1 MQQTEAHIMSSIEVL
16 WNEAN
21 AIESLDDHSLVE
33 TADSSAEDHNL
44 HSFNYDLGELRQRVE
59 KASTETPSD
68 SLADDPA
75 DDLADDLADDPADLP
90 YAAKDAP
97 EDAINRIKSAT
108 TLGQQ
113 SPKPLPHAINAQSPE
128 YMFGEAFTNL
138 VRHIVIDYLD
148 KSVEPIIREAI
159 TSEIK
164 QISKNNSSKKN

>member
-1 MQQTEAHIMSSIEVL
+1 LTGELPLQQTEAHIMSSIEVL

-21 AIESLDDHSLVE
+21 AIEPLKDHSPVE
-33 TADSSAEDHNL
+33 TADNSAEDHHL
-44 HSFNYDLGELRQRVE
+44 HSVNYDLGELRQRVE
-59 KASTETPSD
+59 KASTETPSGNRP
-68 SLADDPA
+68 S
-75 DDLADDLADDPADLP
+75 DLSDMPE
-90 YAAKDAP
+90 DAP

-113 SPKPLPHAINAQSPE
+113 SPKPLPHAINEQSPE

>member
-1 MQQTEAHIMSSIEVL
+1 LTGELPLQQTEAHIMSSIEVL

-21 AIESLDDHSLVE
+21 AIEPIKNHSHVE
-33 TADSSAEDHNL
+33 KSDSSAEDHYL

-59 KASTETPSD
+59 KASIETPPGNR
-68 SLADDPA
+68 PA
-75 DDLADDLADDPADLP
+75 DFSDM
-90 YAAKDAP
+90 P
-97 EDAINRIKSAT
+97 EDSPKDAINRVKSAS

-113 SPKPLPHAINAQSPE
+113 SPKQLSHAINEQSPE

-164 QISKNNSSKKN
+164 QISKNNQPKKN

>member
-1 MQQTEAHIMSSIEVL
+1 MLTGELPLQQTEAHIMSSIEVL

-21 AIESLDDHSLVE
+21 AIELIKNYSHVE
-33 TADSSAEDHNL
+33 KSDSSTEDHYL

-59 KASTETPSD
+59 KASMETPPGKR
-68 SLADDPA
+68 PA
-75 DDLADDLADDPADLP
+75 DFSDMPEE
-90 YAAKDAP
+90 AP
-97 EDAINRIKSAT
+97 KDAINRVKSAS

-113 SPKPLPHAINAQSPE
+113 SPKQLSHAINEQSPE

-164 QISKNNSSKKN
+164 QISKNN

>member
-1 MQQTEAHIMSSIEVL
+1 LTGELPLQQTEAHIMSSIEVL

-21 AIESLDDHSLVE
+21 AIEPLKDHSPVE
-33 TADSSAEDHNL
+33 TADNSAEDHHL
-44 HSFNYDLGELRQRVE
+44 HSVNYDLGELRQRVE
-59 KASTETPSD
+59 KASTETPSGNR
-68 SLADDPA
+68 
-75 DDLADDLADDPADLP
+75 PADLSNMP
-90 YAAKDAP
+90 EDAP

-113 SPKPLPHAINAQSPE
+113 SPKPLPHAINEQSPE

>member
-1 MQQTEAHIMSSIEVL
+1 MLTGELPLQQTEAHIMSSIEVL

-21 AIESLDDHSLVE
+21 AIEPIKNYSHVE
-33 TADSSAEDHNL
+33 KSDSSTEDHYL

-59 KASTETPSD
+59 KASMETPPGNR
-68 SLADDPA
+68 PA
-75 DDLADDLADDPADLP
+75 DFSDMPE
-90 YAAKDAP
+90 DAP
-97 EDAINRIKSAT
+97 KDAINRVKSAS

-113 SPKPLPHAINAQSPE
+113 SPKQLSHAINEQSPE